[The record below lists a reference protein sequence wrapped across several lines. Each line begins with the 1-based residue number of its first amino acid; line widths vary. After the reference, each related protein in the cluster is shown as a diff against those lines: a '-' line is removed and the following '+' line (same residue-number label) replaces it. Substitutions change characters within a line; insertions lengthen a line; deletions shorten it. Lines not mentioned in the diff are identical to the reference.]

1 MSGIWLNLK
10 QYGDENLQSW
20 KTCRHEILL
29 KMALSTKIN
38 LSIINVL
45 LGKTDDKYNL
55 FVNIDFL

>member
-10 QYGDENLQSW
+10 QYGDENLESW

-29 KMALSTKIN
+29 KMALNT
-38 LSIINVL
+38 
-45 LGKTDDKYNL
+45 KTDDKYNL